1 MVQAWQDLRYALRTL
16 SKSPGFLL
24 VSVLTLALGI
34 GANSAIFA
42 VINAVMLRTLPVAG
56 PERLALLTDPG
67 ASATN
72 VETTEFGERHL
83 LSYPEFKRLRT
94 GSSVFSGM
102 FAAMSVPAALDVS
115 EDGGAAEKS
124 KARTQLVSGEF
135 FDVLGVKPAVGR
147 VFTAK
152 EDTSP
157 GANPVA
163 VLSYGFWERDMAE
176 DRGAIGKTL
185 RIGGGVFRVIGIAP
199 PGFRGMLVGNDVD
212 IWLPITMQAQVL
224 PGRDYLT
231 PRDTLWLQVMGRL
244 TPGIALERAQA
255 GVNVEFQEI
264 LREWAAEAPTARERQ
279 NVLSQKIT
287 LHAGSRGASR
297 LRDEFSDPLKLLMAM
312 VGLVLLIACANIA
325 NLTLA
330 RASARQREL
339 GVRLAL
345 GAGQG
350 RIVRQ
355 LLTESMLVAAMGGA
369 LGMAVAFWTTDL
381 LLALVR
387 RGFDGVALDPARD
400 ARVFIFTAAATVL
413 TGVLFG
419 LGPAL
424 RAARRDLNSAIAAN
438 ARGAAGTRGRLE
450 TGRALVV
457 AQVTLSLLL
466 CIGAALF
473 IRSLHNLLN
482 VNLGIDREHLLVAR
496 IDPAAAGYTQ
506 AGMPALCE
514 RIRDRLRTIPGVRDA
529 SLSNDGLFT
538 SDEGDHISVDGGIA
552 HSEDEMA
559 SLWTLVGPGYLRTLG
574 IPLLRG
580 RAVDDADMSGG
591 RPVCVVNQAFATYF
605 FGDASPLGHH
615 VTDLYPT
622 TVTTFEIVGVVADV
636 REHNL
641 RGKIRPR
648 FYGNYAHPIGT
659 LTQPAIVVSA
669 AGDPVG
675 VVETVR
681 RAIAGVDASVPV
693 MNIRTLN
700 QQLDRG
706 TIVQRLT
713 ADLAA
718 CFGGLALL
726 MAAIGLYGVMSYS
739 MARRTAEIGI
749 RMALGASRG
758 SVLGMVMRETLG
770 MVTVGVAFGLAAA
783 WYLGRAV
790 QNQLFG
796 LTPADP
802 WAIGIAV
809 GVLVGAAALAGLVPA
824 ARAARIDPM
833 SALRCE

>member
-1 MVQAWQDLRYALRTL
+1 
-16 SKSPGFLL
+16 
-24 VSVLTLALGI
+24 
-34 GANSAIFA
+34 
-42 VINAVMLRTLPVAG
+42 
-56 PERLALLTDPG
+56 
-67 ASATN
+67 
-72 VETTEFGERHL
+72 
-83 LSYPEFKRLRT
+83 
-94 GSSVFSGM
+94 
-102 FAAMSVPAALDVS
+102 
-115 EDGGAAEKS
+115 
-124 KARTQLVSGEF
+124 
-135 FDVLGVKPAVGR
+135 
-147 VFTAK
+147 
-152 EDTSP
+152 
-157 GANPVA
+157 
-163 VLSYGFWERDMAE
+163 
-176 DRGAIGKTL
+176 
-185 RIGGGVFRVIGIAP
+185 
-199 PGFRGMLVGNDVD
+199 
-212 IWLPITMQAQVL
+212 
-224 PGRDYLT
+224 
-231 PRDTLWLQVMGRL
+231 
-244 TPGIALERAQA
+244 
-255 GVNVEFQEI
+255 
-264 LREWAAEAPTARERQ
+264 
-279 NVLSQKIT
+279 
-287 LHAGSRGASR
+287 
-297 LRDEFSDPLKLLMAM
+297 MAM

-330 RASARQREL
+330 RASGRRREL

-345 GAGQG
+345 GAGRG

-369 LGMAVAFWTTDL
+369 LGMAIAFWTTDL
-381 LLALVR
+381 LLTLVR

-400 ARVFIFTAAATVL
+400 ARVFLFTAAATVL

-419 LGPAL
+419 LRPGV
-424 RAARRDLNSAIAAN
+424 ARC
-438 ARGAAGTRGRLE
+438 AAGFEQRHRGKRTGRGGRCAGGLE

-457 AQVTLSLLL
+457 AQVSLSLLL

-473 IRSLHNLLN
+473 VRSLHNLLN
-482 VNLGIDREHLLVAR
+482 VNLGIDREHLLIAR
-496 IDPAAAGYTQ
+496 IDPAAAGYKQ
-506 AGMPALCE
+506 AAMPGVCE

-529 SLSNDGLFT
+529 SVSNDGLFT
-538 SDEGDHISVDGGIA
+538 GDEGDHISVDGGMA
-552 HSEDEMA
+552 HTEDEMA
-559 SLWTLVGPGYLRTLG
+559 SLWTLVGPGYLRTVG

-580 RAVDDADMSGG
+580 RAIDDADMAGG

-605 FGDASPLGHH
+605 FGDESPLGHH
-615 VTDLYPT
+615 LTDLYPT

-636 REHNL
+636 REHDL

-659 LTQPAIVVSA
+659 LSPPAILVSA
-669 AGDPVG
+669 VGDPVG
-675 VVETVR
+675 VVETIR

-693 MNIRTLN
+693 LNIRTLN

-726 MAAIGLYGVMSYS
+726 MATIGLYGVMSYS

-770 MVTVGVAFGLAAA
+770 MVTVGVALGLAAA
-783 WYLGRAV
+783 WWLGRAV

-802 WAIGIAV
+802 WAIGAAV
-809 GVLVGAAALAGLVPA
+809 GVLIAAAALAGFVPA